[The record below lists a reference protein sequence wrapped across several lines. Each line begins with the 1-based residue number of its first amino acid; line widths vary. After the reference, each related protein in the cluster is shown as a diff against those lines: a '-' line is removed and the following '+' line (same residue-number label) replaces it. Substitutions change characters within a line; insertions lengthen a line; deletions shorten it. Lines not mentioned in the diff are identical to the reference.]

1 MQHTVIN
8 QSEVDEDKWLLFF
21 SLSRITFLTF
31 EEKVFLEKNID
42 SAIALA
48 LMSIDDISLL
58 LKRGFSRVKWNGQEN
73 LRMAKVAMQ
82 CCENLKIKVL
92 HHLDENYPELLLQ
105 ITDPPYMLFCRGNE
119 KILSGK
125 NISVVGTRRLT
136 PFGKKSAFQFAYDAA
151 NDGCNVISGLAYGA
165 DEYAHRGAI
174 GAYLDALE
182 QKESVEKIGKT
193 IAVIPSSIDEIIPGG
208 HKRLAEQILQSGGC
222 IISEYEPRIEMAKW
236 HFVGRNRIIAGL
248 SSGTVV
254 IEAPT
259 GSGAL
264 ITADF
269 ALEYNRDVVF
279 HKAAFSE
286 MALTVAKNVNDKLI
300 NEYETGN
307 VSKYKVENKP
317 DKYLDAGA
325 PIISDYKDYC
335 EYLTEEPGKRI
346 KIAEQQLLFDIKE
359 GL

>member
-8 QSEVDEDKWLLFF
+8 QSEIDDDTWLLFF
-21 SLSRITFLTF
+21 SLARITFLTF

-58 LKRGFSRVKWNGQEN
+58 IKRGIGKAKWDGQEN
-73 LRMAKVAMQ
+73 LKMAKVAMQ
-82 CCENLKIKVL
+82 CCENLKIKAL
-92 HHLDENYPELLLQ
+92 HHLDENYPQLLLQ
-105 ITDPPYMLFCRGNE
+105 ITDPPYMLFCRGDE
-119 KILSGK
+119 KLLSGR
-125 NISVVGTRRLT
+125 NVSVVGTRRLS
-136 PFGKKSAFQFAYDAA
+136 PFGKEAAFQFAYDAVK
-151 NDGCNVISGLAYGA
+151 DGCNVISGLAYGA
-165 DEYAHRGAI
+165 DEYAHRGSI
-174 GAYLDALE
+174 GAYFDALE
-182 QKESVEKIGKT
+182 RKEPLEKLGKT

-279 HKAAFSE
+279 HKAAFNE
-286 MALTVAKNVNDKLI
+286 MALCIAKNVDDKLK
-300 NEYETGN
+300 NDYEAGN

-317 DKYLDAGA
+317 EKYLDAGA
-325 PIISDYKDYC
+325 PIVLNYKDYC

-346 KIAEQQLLFDIKE
+346 SITEQQLLFDNKE